1 MKVEVQLFA
10 SLMQYMP
17 GQTGHAPYVI
27 EVADGT
33 TVGALLV
40 SLKVP
45 VGLAKLIFRNGVHA
59 REEEVLQ
66 EGDRVAA
73 FPPIAGG

>member
-1 MKVEVQLFA
+1 MEIEVQLFA

-17 GQTGHAPYVI
+17 GQTGHAPYVM
-27 EVADGT
+27 EVAEGT
-33 TVGALLV
+33 TVGALLA
-40 SLKVP
+40 SLKIP
-45 VGLAKLIFRNGVHA
+45 TGLAKLIFRNGVHA

-66 EGDRVAA
+66 NGDRVAA

>member
-1 MKVEVQLFA
+1 MKIEVQLFA
-10 SLMQYMP
+10 SLMPYMP
-17 GQTGHAPYVI
+17 GQAGQAPYAM
-27 EVADGT
+27 EVAEGI
-33 TVGALLV
+33 TVGALLA

-45 VGLAKLIFRNGVHA
+45 AGLAKLVFRNGVHT

-66 EGDRVAA
+66 DGDRVAA

>member
-1 MKVEVQLFA
+1 MKIEVQLFA

-17 GQTGHAPYVI
+17 GQTPYMM
-27 EVADGT
+27 EVAEGT
-33 TVGALLV
+33 TVGAVLV
-40 SLKVP
+40 NLKVP

-59 REEEVLQ
+59 REEDVLR

>member
-1 MKVEVQLFA
+1 MKIEVQLFA

-17 GQTGHAPYVI
+17 GQAPYVMD
-27 EVADGT
+27 VAEGT
-33 TVGALLV
+33 TVGAVLA

-45 VGLAKLIFRNGVHA
+45 AGLAKLIFRNGVHT
-59 REEEVLQ
+59 REEDVLRD
-66 EGDRVAA
+66 GDRVAA

>member
-59 REEEVLQ
+59 RGEDVLQ

>member
-1 MKVEVQLFA
+1 MKIEVQLFA

-17 GQTGHAPYVI
+17 GQTDFTPYMM
-27 EVADGT
+27 EVAEGT
-33 TVGALLV
+33 TVGAVLA

-45 VGLAKLIFRNGVHA
+45 AGLAKLIFRNGVHA
-59 REEEVLQ
+59 REEDVLQ

>member
-1 MKVEVQLFA
+1 MKIEVQLFA
-10 SLMQYMP
+10 SLMPYMP
-17 GQTGHAPYVI
+17 GQAPYVM
-27 EVADGT
+27 EVAEGT
-33 TVGALLV
+33 TVGAVLA

-45 VGLAKLIFRNGVHA
+45 AGLAKLIFRNGVHA
-59 REEEVLQ
+59 REEDVLQ